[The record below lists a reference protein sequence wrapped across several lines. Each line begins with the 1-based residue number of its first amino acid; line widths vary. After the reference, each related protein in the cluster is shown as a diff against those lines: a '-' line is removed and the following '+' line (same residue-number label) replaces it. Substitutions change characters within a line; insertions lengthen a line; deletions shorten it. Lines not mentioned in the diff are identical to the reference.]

1 MEITGFHACESNI
14 ATVLCFFLLD
24 HWFCAMKKATKVRRF
39 IQLDRK
45 VSTSPAVAEEKNSDT
60 GTDPFEEFH
69 FFWYLEKAF
78 LCLIIVYWMMV
89 SIIFYLHPGSL
100 GK

>member
-45 VSTSPAVAEEKNSDT
+45 VSTPPQLLRRKIRTRRRIPLKSSI
-60 GTDPFEEFH
+60 
-69 FFWYLEKAF
+69 FFLFF
-78 LCLIIVYWMMV
+78 LGVPLPDDCIILYI
-89 SIIFYLHPGSL
+89 S
-100 GK
+100 